1 MDSITAV
8 CDPTSDI
15 EAVYFAML
23 RPMQIVLL
31 LQHRQFILVVF
42 GWEAVLVVIFT
53 VEMQQTG
60 S

>member
-1 MDSITAV
+1 MTAGKMISLSMDSITAV

-42 GWEAVLVVIFT
+42 G
-53 VEMQQTG
+53 
-60 S
+60 